1 MLARIAEGNEK
12 SRIACLC
19 SNLPKVSMEDA
30 HRMLACPC
38 VCCLKLSPDRFFCLF
53 RDAVCVCVIAL
64 AFRALPI
71 HFRRRFIPLCYVV
84 LEICDLSTHNVV

>member
-1 MLARIAEGNEK
+1 MQSSGDSKGHEK

-38 VCCLKLSPDRFFCLF
+38 VCCLKLSPDRFFLF
-53 RDAVCVCVIAL
+53 RDAVCVCHNFGVPCFADSFSSSL
-64 AFRALPI
+64 HPFM
-71 HFRRRFIPLCYVV
+71 LCGF
-84 LEICDLSTHNVV
+84 